1 MMIRPSSDD
10 TLRMVLEH
18 LTLPTYR
25 YMP

>member
-10 TLRMVLEH
+10 TLGMVLEH
-18 LTLPTYR
+18 VILPTYR